1 MCVIQ
6 QCVWRVC
13 VLELRIAGQKAVPVR
28 AGAGGCGTLCFHAR
42 RVINHLRSG
51 TSANNNARRLPRGGR
66 RTIAFLYTPAKLKVN
81 GRSQTWLPHPPTVSS
96 FSYLSISAR
105 YSPLS
110 QEAAD
115 CAVLGGS
122 EDQIC
127 CSAFLALIVCL

>member
-1 MCVIQ
+1 MC
-6 QCVWRVC
+6 VC
-13 VLELRIAGQKAVPVR
+13 VLELKIAGHKAVPVR

-51 TSANNNARRLPRGGR
+51 TSASNNARRLTRGGR
-66 RTIAFLYTPAKLKVN
+66 RTIAFLCTPAKLEVN
-81 GRSQTWLPHPPTVSS
+81 CRSQTWLPHPPTVSS

-115 CAVLGGS
+115 CAVLGGGS

-127 CSAFLALIVCL
+127 CSGFLALIVCL